1 MGRRPTKH
9 LNMPTGLRPRK
20 QRSGNT
26 YYYLDTGGKP
36 RREIPLG
43 PDYVLA
49 VKKWADLTK
58 TETLAPAVTF
68 KDVADLYLQKVVP
81 TKAPRT
87 QADNI
92 KEMAKLL
99 EFFNDP
105 PVAFEAIRPL
115 HVRQYLTWRGETA
128 KVRAN
133 REKALLSHIWNTARE
148 WDITAL
154 PNPCAGVKGFTET
167 GRDIYVEDE
176 VLQAVYAAAS
186 RPLKDAIDLA
196 YLTGQRPADVL
207 KMSATHVRNGA
218 LRVGQG
224 KTAKK
229 LRIVLEESGQPN
241 ALGQK
246 LAEIAER
253 KKQAGALTPALIVN
267 REGSSLTAYG
277 LDNAFD
283 DARERAIKAARKA
296 GDETLAQE
304 IKAFQFRDLRAKA
317 GTDKADADSMHA
329 AQRQLGHKS
338 IRMTEHYVR
347 LGEKVT
353 PTAPKAASQPSA

>member
-9 LNMPTGLRPRK
+9 LNLPSGLRARTKP
-20 QRSGNT
+20 SGRT

-43 PDYVLA
+43 PDYVIA
-49 VKKWADLTK
+49 VTKWVELTK
-58 TETLAPAVTF
+58 TEGVAPTTTF
-68 KDVADLYLQKVVP
+68 KDVADLYLQRVVP

-92 KEMAKLL
+92 KEMANLL
-99 EFFNDP
+99 KFFNDP
-105 PVAFEAIRPL
+105 PIDFEAIEPK
-115 HVRQYLTWRGETA
+115 HVRQYLTWRGESA

-133 REKALLSHIWNTARE
+133 REKALLSHIWNMARD
-148 WDITAL
+148 WGITAL
-154 PNPCAGVKGFTET
+154 PNPCAGIKGFKET

-176 VLQAVYAAAS
+176 VLQAVYRAAS
-186 RPLKDAIDLA
+186 QPLKDAIDLA

-207 KMSATHVRNGA
+207 RMSATHVRDGA

-229 LRIVLEESGQPN
+229 LRIALEDSGQPN
-241 ALGQK
+241 ALGLK

-253 KKQAGALTPALIVN
+253 KKQARVLDLALVVN
-267 REGSSLTAYG
+267 REGSRLTAYG

-283 DARERAIKAARKA
+283 DAREKAAKEARKA
-296 GDETLAQE
+296 GDEAMAAA

-317 GTDKADADSMHA
+317 GTDKADADGLQA

-347 LGEKVT
+347 LGDRVT
-353 PTAPKAASQPSA
+353 PTAPKAGPQR

>member
-9 LNMPTGLRPRK
+9 LNLPLGLRARTKP
-20 QRSGNT
+20 SGKT

-43 PDYVLA
+43 PDYVIA
-49 VKKWADLTK
+49 VKKWAELTHAEPK
-58 TETLAPAVTF
+58 AAAVTF
-68 KDVADLYLQKVVP
+68 KDVSDLYLQRVVP

-92 KEMAKLL
+92 KEMANLL
-99 EFFNDP
+99 KFFNDP
-105 PVAFEAIRPL
+105 PIDFEAIEPQ
-115 HVRQYLTWRGETA
+115 HVRQYLTWRGESA

-133 REKALLSHIWNTARE
+133 REKALLSHIWNMARD
-148 WDITAL
+148 WGLTAL
-154 PNPCAGVKGFTET
+154 PNPCAGIKGFKET

-186 RPLKDAIDLA
+186 QPLKDAIDLA

-207 KMSATHVRNGA
+207 RMSATHVRDGV

-229 LRIVLEESGQPN
+229 LRIELEESGQPN
-241 ALGQK
+241 ALGLK

-253 KKQAGALTPALIVN
+253 KKQARVLDLSLVVN
-267 REGSSLTAYG
+267 REGSRLTAYG

-283 DARERAIKAARKA
+283 DAREKAAKEARKT
-296 GDETLAQE
+296 GDEAMAAA

-317 GTDKADADSMHA
+317 GTDKADADGLQA

-347 LGEKVT
+347 LGDRVT
-353 PTAPKAASQPSA
+353 PTAPKAGPQR

>member
-9 LNMPTGLRPRK
+9 LNLPSGLRARTKP
-20 QRSGNT
+20 SGRT

-43 PDYVLA
+43 PDYVIA
-49 VKKWADLTK
+49 VTRWVELTK
-58 TETLAPAVTF
+58 IENVAPATTF
-68 KDVADLYLQKVVP
+68 KDVADLYLQRVVP

-92 KEMAKLL
+92 KELANLL
-99 EFFNDP
+99 KFFNDP
-105 PVAFEAIRPL
+105 PIAFEAIEPQ

-133 REKALLSHIWNTARE
+133 REKALLSHVWNMARD
-148 WDITAL
+148 WGVTAL
-154 PNPCAGVKGFTET
+154 PNPCAGIKGFKET

-186 RPLKDAIDLA
+186 QPLKDAIDLA

-207 KMSATHVRNGA
+207 RMSATHVRDGL

-229 LRIVLEESGQPN
+229 LRIELEGASGPN
-241 ALGQK
+241 ALGLK

-253 KKQAGALTPALIVN
+253 KRQNRVIDLALVVN
-267 REGSSLTAYG
+267 RQGSRLTAYG

-283 DARERAIKAARKA
+283 DAREKAAKAARKA
-296 GDETLAQE
+296 GDEDIATAIE
-304 IKAFQFRDLRAKA
+304 AFQFRDLRAKA
-317 GTDKADADSMHA
+317 GTDKADADGLQA
-329 AQRQLGHKS
+329 AQRQLGHKN

-347 LGEKVT
+347 LGDRVT
-353 PTAPKAASQPSA
+353 PTARKAGPQP